1 MARPKFKL
9 QPIALG
15 SITSGLTVS
24 KNIDMDRNYNR
35 VIGVM
40 MTISDETGLKNTTFD
55 EFLLNGQE
63 IFEVGF
69 EPKLIYSTT
78 DVEPDKRAFTRGI
91 DEKAAGNKCKFK
103 YVDGAGAAAYPYTAT
118 VYLLLS
124 DPVDGKAGAKRLGET
139 ETGTDKE

>member
-1 MARPKFKL
+1 MARPKFKI

-15 SITSGLTVS
+15 NVTSGLTVS
-24 KNIDMDRNYNR
+24 KNVDMDRNYRR
-35 VIGVM
+35 VVGVM

-63 IFEVGF
+63 IFETGF

-78 DVEPDKRAFTRGI
+78 DVAPNERAFTRGI
-91 DEKAAGNKCKFK
+91 DQKAEGNKCKFK

-118 VYLLLS
+118 VYLLLT
-124 DPVDGKAGAKRLGET
+124 DPIDGKPEAKKLGET
-139 ETGTDKE
+139 DTKEE

>member
-15 SITSGLTVS
+15 NITSGMTVS
-24 KNIDMDRNYNR
+24 KNVDMDRNYNR

-63 IFEVGF
+63 IFEAGF
-69 EPKLIYSTT
+69 EPKLIYATT
-78 DVEPDKRAFTRGI
+78 DVEPDKRSFTRGI

-103 YVDGAGAAAYPYTAT
+103 YVDGDGAAAYPYTAT
-118 VYLLLS
+118 IYLLLS
-124 DPVDGKAGAKRLGET
+124 EPTDSIAAKRLGET
-139 ETGTDKE
+139 PEIEKGE